1 MYRRL
6 SSPHLV
12 FVPRSLPSTKCR
24 YFGRQPDNTSSDPSR
39 QDFLCLLAKQFS
51 SMVHSVASFLQPDDL
66 GMVQRR
72 GSVLPDRRS
81 PQLSKQWESDTLH
94 TPLYCYPRFSFKTWK
109 ICHCNLSQ
117 STIITTASIF
127 THAIYQFFYDRLNPG
142 TFCPD

>member
-12 FVPRSLPSTKCR
+12 FGPRSLPSTKCR

-51 SMVHSVASFLQPDDL
+51 SIVHSVASFLQPDDL

-94 TPLYCYPRFSFKTWK
+94 TPLIGAMSKRLIRMSFPIGVTAKQFSVVP
-109 ICHCNLSQ
+109 NYSY
-117 STIITTASIF
+117 ASARQIPVPAHLGQVNF
-127 THAIYQFFYDRLNPG
+127 
-142 TFCPD
+142 